1 MNEGIVYVLTN
12 PAMPKMVKIGRTG
25 REIDERL
32 NQLYST
38 GVPLPFECA
47 YAATVADMDKVE
59 KAFHNAFGPYRVN
72 PKREFFS
79 IDPEQAIGLLEL
91 MKLED
96 MTPAMQ
102 REAEQVDVEAKAAAE
117 KFKRS
122 RRPSFRF
129 TKLGIPEGSVRQFT
143 GGEQTCMVSSRKHV
157 EYEGNREWTLSALAR
172 HLSGSSRP
180 MSGTSYFT
188 YQGRKLSDIYDEAYD
203 EEDE

>member
-1 MNEGIVYVLTN
+1 MTEGIVYVLTN

-47 YAATVADMDKVE
+47 YAAKVADMDKVE

-79 IDPEQAIGLLEL
+79 IDPEQAMGLLEL

-129 TKLGIPEGSVRQFT
+129 TKLGIPEGSTLQFT
-143 GGEQTCMVSSRKHV
+143 EGEQTCRVSSRKHV
-157 EYEGNREWTLSALAR
+157 EYEGNPEWSLSALAQ
-172 HLSGSSRP
+172 HLTGLTRP
-180 MSGTSYFT
+180 LRGTAYFT

-203 EEDE
+203 EEE